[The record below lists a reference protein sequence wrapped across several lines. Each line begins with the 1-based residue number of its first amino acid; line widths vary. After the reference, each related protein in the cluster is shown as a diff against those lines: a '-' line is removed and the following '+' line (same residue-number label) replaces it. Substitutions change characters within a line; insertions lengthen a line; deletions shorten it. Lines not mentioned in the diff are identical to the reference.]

1 MYTLKINSKTWYQT
15 SEIIVLVIPN
25 TAIKEQLSSQD
36 PDDNEAFLTVNNP
49 VPPFTKFK
57 EVGPVTGTISKTI
70 PNYDSTFTK
79 YVRQIL
85 QEIGL
90 L

>member
-1 MYTLKINSKTWYQT
+1 MCALKIN
-15 SEIIVLVIPN
+15 
-25 TAIKEQLSSQD
+25 D

-49 VPPFTKFK
+49 VLPFNKFK
-57 EVGPVTGTISKTI
+57 EVGPVTGTISKTV
-70 PNYDSTFTK
+70 PNYDSTSTK

-85 QEIGL
+85 QETGL

>member
-1 MYTLKINSKTWYQT
+1 MYALKINWKTWYQT
-15 SEIIVLVIPN
+15 SEIIVLVIPT
-25 TAIKEQLSSQD
+25 TAMKEQLSSQD
-36 PDDNEAFLTVNNP
+36 PDNEAFLSVNNP
-49 VPPFTKFK
+49 VFPFNEFK

-70 PNYDSTFTK
+70 PNYDSTSTK

-85 QEIGL
+85 QATGL